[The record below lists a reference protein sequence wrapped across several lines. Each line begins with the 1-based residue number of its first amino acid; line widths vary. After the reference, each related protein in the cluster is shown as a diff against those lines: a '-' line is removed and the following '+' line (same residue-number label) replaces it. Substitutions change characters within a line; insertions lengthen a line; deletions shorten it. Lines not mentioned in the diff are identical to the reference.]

1 MMKLTIC
8 GYPNKIENK
17 YYKWYLNIICNRL
30 NNKLDNL
37 DRYVECHHILPKSLG
52 GTDEENNLVN
62 LSPKEHFIVHQL
74 LPRFISGQGKYK
86 MIYAAS
92 CMFMKTKYMTD
103 RYINSNFYAYIKP
116 HLSKIVSKQFT
127 DLWNDN
133 DYRNKTIQSQK
144 MSWLNGSREYQRT
157 WMKENSP
164 FKNPE
169 IHTKTMKTRELN
181 GTNIWLTNNP
191 MKNKKRALEIASKR
205 SGENHYSR
213 KIRFSYSIDNGN
225 TWVQINV
232 ITTLADACKSLG
244 FSYATYMKIL
254 ANPGFT
260 PARGPMKGMIGK
272 REYSENS

>member
-1 MMKLTIC
+1 MTKLTIC

-30 NNKLDNL
+30 NNKLDG
-37 DRYVECHHILPKSLG
+37 YVECHHILPKSLG
-52 GTDEENNLVN
+52 GSDEDNNLVN

-92 CMFMKTKYMTD
+92 CMFMKTKCTSE

-116 HLSKIVSKQFT
+116 HLSKIVSKQFK
-127 DLWNDN
+127 DLWNDS
-133 DYRNKTIQSQK
+133 DYRNKIIQSQK

-157 WMKENSP
+157 WLKENSP
-164 FKNPE
+164 FKNPK
-169 IHTKTMKTRELN
+169 IHSKTMKTRELN
-181 GTNIWLTNNP
+181 RTNIWLTNNP

-244 FSYATYMKIL
+244 FSYATYMKML

-260 PARGPMKGMIGK
+260 PTRGPMKGMIGK
-272 REYSENS
+272 REHSENS